1 MDINIDDILISYD
14 IRKGLVIYGVI
25 DELLNSNGIFYFCVR
40 RTGIDSFGNNRFD
53 DINDHKVYIR
63 IDKAE
68 YLTPNRLNRDEINS
82 LIIFLTSKFYD
93 DILINKYYNKFWDF
107 LMDRMRIDVE
117 FFDNYF
123 KENPS
128 IPNYME
134 LCDE

>member
-14 IRKGLVIYGVI
+14 IRKGLVIYGAI

-53 DINDHKVYIR
+53 DVNDYKVYIR
-63 IDKAE
+63 IDKPE
-68 YLTPNRLNRDEINS
+68 YLTSNRLNSDEIDS
-82 LIIFLTSKFYD
+82 LITFLNSAFYD
-93 DILINKYYNKFWDF
+93 DIITNKHYARFWDF
-107 LMDRMRIDVE
+107 LMDRMRIDIE

-123 KENPS
+123 KENPP

-134 LCDE
+134 L